1 MRLWDTSSRSLL
13 NVIKRQKK
21 KTERAEENIVW
32 IPPPPPQKKT
42 NSIVELRDLTERFLS

>member
-21 KTERAEENIVW
+21 KKKELRKVSFESL
-32 IPPPPPQKKT
+32 PPKK